1 MRYSRVLD
9 SARIVG
15 GRIAATYAIGWV
27 RVRYPPAMGFLAI
40 TPAPALSHLVETI
53 WDCDVPAQPHGLERI
68 MPVAKAGLII
78 NLAENET
85 RSYDPDT
92 LRCHRHS
99 AFTLDGPGD
108 RCAVIDTAEQAAV
121 MGVIFHPGAA
131 AAFFRER
138 FDRLANTCIDMEGFF
153 GAEAGR
159 LRERL
164 LEGRDAQA
172 RLRTL
177 HAWLLARA
185 ESTAPRSGL
194 LTHALALLDRMPEV
208 QRIGQLARDC
218 GLSTRRMSDLF
229 NEHVGLAPKRYARLQ
244 RFHRVVGLA
253 HCRRS
258 IDWAGVA
265 ADCGFHDQPHLVR
278 EFRAF
283 SGLTPTAY
291 LSQQGPWRNHVPLQ

>member
-1 MRYSRVLD
+1 
-9 SARIVG
+9 
-15 GRIAATYAIGWV
+15 
-27 RVRYPPAMGFLAI
+27 MGFIAI
-40 TPAPALSHLVETI
+40 TPAPALSYLVETI
-53 WDCDVPAQPHGLERI
+53 WDCDVPAQPHALERI

-92 LRCHRHS
+92 LQCRRHS

-108 RCAVIDTAEQAAV
+108 RCGVIDTAEQVAV

-138 FDRLANTCIDMEGFF
+138 FDRLANTCIDMEDFF
-153 GAEAGR
+153 GMEAGR

-164 LEGRDAQA
+164 LEAGDAQA

-185 ESTAPRSGL
+185 ERAMPRSGV
-194 LTHALALLDRMPEV
+194 LTHAIALLDSTPEV
-208 QRIGQLARDC
+208 QRIDRLAQDC
-218 GLSTRRMSDLF
+218 GLSPRRMSALF

-253 HCRRS
+253 HRRRS

-291 LSQQGPWRNHVPLQ
+291 LSRQGPWRNHVPLE

>member
-1 MRYSRVLD
+1 
-9 SARIVG
+9 
-15 GRIAATYAIGWV
+15 
-27 RVRYPPAMGFLAI
+27 MGFIAI
-40 TPAPALSHLVETI
+40 PPAPALSHLIESI
-53 WDCDVPAQPHGLERI
+53 WDCDVPAPSHGLERI

-85 RSYDPDT
+85 RTYDPDT
-92 LRCHRHS
+92 LQCHRHS

-108 RCAVIDTAEQAAV
+108 RCGVIDTAEQVAV

-138 FDRLANTCIDMEGFF
+138 FDRLLNGCIDMEDFF

-164 LEGRDAQA
+164 LEADGAA
-172 RLRTL
+172 SRLHTL
-177 HAWLLARA
+177 QAWLLVRA
-185 ESTAPRSGL
+185 QHTVPRAGV
-194 LTHALALLDRMPEV
+194 LTHALAQLDLAPQV
-208 QRIGQLARDC
+208 QRIDHLARDC
-218 GLSTRRMSDLF
+218 GLSPRRLSALF
-229 NEHVGLAPKRYARLQ
+229 NEQVGLAPKRYARLQ

-253 HCRRS
+253 HRQRHVE
-258 IDWAGVA
+258 WADVA

-291 LSQQGPWRNHVPLQ
+291 LSRQGPWRNHVPIE